1 MSKTSTQYA
10 KIEGTF
16 QEALFLSQIP
26 LHLLFTKRPV
36 RRCVLVQLPHPARGH
51 PRPDGPARH
60 PLPRPHQHLQ
70 HDHQRLSQCGGDD
83 GHCLVDDC
91 LHVLCLWG
99 AARLCGVAVFLAG
112 EEINGYNVKK
122 VISLHV
128 ANGIIKCYGLVRV
141 LLI

>member
-16 QEALFLSQIP
+16 QEALFHSQIP

-36 RRCVLVQLPHPARGH
+36 RRGLLVQLPHPARGD

-70 HDHQRLSQCGGDD
+70 FGQVGRRRRRRRTHSKSE
-83 GHCLVDDC
+83 
-91 LHVLCLWG
+91 
-99 AARLCGVAVFLAG
+99 ARARFV
-112 EEINGYNVKK
+112 EQ
-122 VISLHV
+122 ISSS
-128 ANGIIKCYGLVRV
+128 
-141 LLI
+141 